1 MRLTL
6 EHLSKQFKNK
16 IAVDN
21 VNTVLKEGVY
31 GFLGANGAGKTTLM
45 QMVCG
50 ILSPTAGE
58 VKVDGVNNIKMGED
72 FRDLLGY
79 LPQEFGYTP
88 GFTAKDFMLYIASIK
103 GLMPGYAKRRSEEL
117 FELVNLKSDMNRKIR
132 TFSGGM
138 KRRLGIAQALL
149 NDPKILIMDEPTAG
163 LDPKER
169 AYFRNVISEMSR
181 DKIII
186 ISTHIVSDIEFIS
199 DQVLVMKKGRFILQ
213 GTTEEL
219 IAEIEG
225 MVWNDHQRGERHS
238 ERAAAHA
245 RCGPGRSGA
254 RGLRQRHDERRAGLR
269 EGPGGAAH
277 RAEQPAGGAHRRDDG
292 HGVHR
297 VRAGQAAPEADRGN
311 GGRAGHGG
319 ALHRPA
325 HVRGLRQ
332 AL

>member
-1 MRLTL
+1 M
-6 EHLSKQFKNK
+6 
-16 IAVDN
+16 
-21 VNTVLKEGVY
+21 KEGVY

-117 FELVNLKSDMNRKIR
+117 LELVNLKSDMNRKIR

-225 MVWNDHQRGERHS
+225 MVWICRIPVS
-238 ERAAAHA
+238 EWGYFESTYNVVSSHNIGNTVEA
-245 RCGPGRSGA
+245 RVICPSRPSDNA
-254 RGLRQRHDERRAGLR
+254 EVCHPSLEDLYLYCFADED
-269 EGPGGAAH
+269 EI
-277 RAEQPAGGAHRRDDG
+277 
-292 HGVHR
+292 
-297 VRAGQAAPEADRGN
+297 
-311 GGRAGHGG
+311 
-319 ALHRPA
+319 
-325 HVRGLRQ
+325 VRGKYRLKRKGR
-332 AL
+332 